1 VVSAM
6 LQQIRH
12 RGGLQDRKI
21 KVEMLETMC

>member
-1 VVSAM
+1 M